1 MAGTNMNVKDL
12 IELLRKLP
20 KGSKITFQ
28 RKEFE
33 GLFRDSD
40 PKQRAETIAR
50 LNNCT
55 LTLEENGGPAT
66 FTRVV

>member
-1 MAGTNMNVKDL
+1 MGANMNAKDL

-20 KGSKITFQ
+20 KGGKITLQ
-28 RKEFE
+28 RNEFE
-33 GLFRDSD
+33 ALFRDTD

-55 LTLEENGGPAT
+55 LTLDDGGEIAT
-66 FTRVV
+66 FTRVA

>member
-1 MAGTNMNVKDL
+1 MNAKDL

-20 KGSKITFQ
+20 KGSKITLQ
-28 RKEFE
+28 RSEFE
-33 GLFRDSD
+33 AVFRDSD

-55 LTLEENGGPAT
+55 LTLDDDGEIAT
-66 FTRVV
+66 FIRVA